1 LKTRMIKD
9 KTCIELINRLISQQE
24 FSKAEIILSRIQGE
38 NERLKSIGWILEELI
53 KKLHYD
59 EAFTLVNKYLEGNE
73 LIFHR
78 LLVLKHQQEHNSP
91 INVHYL
97 NLAMNALSEFENNK
111 GSVKTNA
118 LLAEILFRNNDIEL
132 ANRYNELAFT
142 IWENGSMEF
151 SDLSYIVLSLK
162 AQHQSNNANEIL
174 NNLLEE
180 VNCGDDYI
188 AEANCRFEIN
198 QLKSL
203 LTDETDVYDEDEDG
217 WFQTEESNESS
228 INLDAVKTA
237 ALQFLSKP
245 RFKRT
250 TNEIGYNGSN
260 HPYIL
265 FDRLDNYRTHDTAG
279 LKNELNS
286 LRSQFKS
293 VGSSLHTFN
302 ESSNQNIIELLADYC
317 ALSQVF
323 FMEQEV
329 KISDSILNHALSI
342 ALNQDDSHHPSTL
355 NFSAGPKYE
364 CLYLVCYHHLIQ
376 GKFDLANRILEEMDN
391 TYQSLGNQFNLFSLC
406 DDSLTWISNHDMYK
420 SEILEFL
427 YEKLSE
433 SLNST
438 VKIISVHY
446 AVRILAAN
454 ASDEK
459 KNYVLDKLN
468 ELLLT
473 LKSKT
478 MRREE
483 KEACIIEVCKGL
495 LKFDG
500 LESVTDTIH
509 SMEFTEKNLEEI
521 HERIANF
528 YLRKEP
534 DLIKLFSKMK
544 VHERWLLDMNMK
556 NILDEQTIKELTADA
571 VTPVIFLF
579 SERPENLEVILK
591 NFSVN

>member
-1 LKTRMIKD
+1 MKTRMIKD

>member
-1 LKTRMIKD
+1 MKTKMIKD

-24 FSKAEIILSRIQGE
+24 FTKAEIVLSRIQGE
-38 NERLKSIGWILEELI
+38 NERLKAIGWILEELL
-53 KKLHYD
+53 KNLDYD
-59 EAFTLVNKYLEGNE
+59 EALTLINKYLEGNE
-73 LIFHR
+73 LIYHS
-78 LLVLKHQQEHNSP
+78 LLILKHQYEHNSP
-91 INVHYL
+91 INLGYL
-97 NLAMNALSEFENNK
+97 NLAMSTLSEFENDSS
-111 GSVKTNA
+111 SVKTHA
-118 LLAEILFRNNDIEL
+118 LLAEILFRNNEIEL
-132 ANRYNELAFT
+132 ANQYNELAFT

-151 SDLSYIVLSLK
+151 SDLSYIILSLK
-162 AQHQSNNANEIL
+162 AQHQSNHANEIL

-180 VNCGDDYI
+180 VNYGDDYI

-203 LTDETDVYDEDEDG
+203 LTDETDVYDEDG

-237 ALQFLSKP
+237 GLQFLSKP
-245 RFKRT
+245 RFKRK

-260 HPYIL
+260 HPYTL
-265 FDRLDNYRTHDTAG
+265 FDRLENYRTHNPTG

-286 LRSQFKS
+286 LRSQLKS
-293 VGSSLHTFN
+293 LGSSLYAYNRSTN
-302 ESSNQNIIELLADYC
+302 LDIIQLLADYC

-329 KISDSILNHALSI
+329 KISESILNHALGI
-342 ALNQDDSHHPSTL
+342 AMSQVDSHHPSSL

-376 GKFDLANRILEEMDN
+376 GKFDLANRILEEMEN
-391 TYQSLGNQFNLFSLC
+391 TYQSSGNQFNLFSLC
-406 DDSLTWISNHDMYK
+406 DDSLTWMSTYDMYK

-433 SLNST
+433 SLNSS
-438 VKIISVHY
+438 VKIISGHY
-446 AVRILAAN
+446 AVRILEAN

-459 KNYVLDKLN
+459 NNYVLEKLN

-478 MRREE
+478 MKREE
-483 KEACIIEVCKGL
+483 KEAYIIEVCKGL

-521 HERIANF
+521 HERIAHF
-528 YLRKEP
+528 YLKKEP

-544 VHERWLLDMNMK
+544 AHERWLPDMNMK
-556 NILDEQTIKELTADA
+556 NILDEHTMREITPDA

-579 SERPENLEVILK
+579 SERPENLEVLLRS
-591 NFSVN
+591 FSLN

>member
-1 LKTRMIKD
+1 MIKD

>member
-1 LKTRMIKD
+1 MST
-9 KTCIELINRLISQQE
+9 
-24 FSKAEIILSRIQGE
+24 
-38 NERLKSIGWILEELI
+38 
-53 KKLHYD
+53 
-59 EAFTLVNKYLEGNE
+59 
-73 LIFHR
+73 
-78 LLVLKHQQEHNSP
+78 
-91 INVHYL
+91 
-97 NLAMNALSEFENNK
+97 LSEFENDSS
-111 GSVKTNA
+111 SVKTHA
-118 LLAEILFRNNDIEL
+118 LLAEILLRNNEIEL
-132 ANRYNELAFT
+132 ANQYNELAFT
-142 IWENGSMEF
+142 VWENGSMEF

-162 AQHQSNNANEIL
+162 AQHQSNNANKIL
-174 NNLLEE
+174 NHLLEE

-260 HPYIL
+260 HPYTL
-265 FDRLDNYRTHDTAG
+265 FDRLDYYRTHDTAG

-342 ALNQDDSHHPSTL
+342 AMNQDDSHHPSTL

-376 GKFDLANRILEEMDN
+376 GKFDLANRILEEMEN
-391 TYQSLGNQFNLFSLC
+391 TYQSLGNPFNLFSLC
-406 DDSLTWISNHDMYK
+406 DDSLTWISTYDMYK

-433 SLNST
+433 SLNSS

-446 AVRILAAN
+446 AVRILEAN

-500 LESVTDTIH
+500 FESVTDTIH
-509 SMEFTEKNLEEI
+509 SIEFTEKNLEEI

-528 YLRKEP
+528 YLKKEP

-544 VHERWLLDMNMK
+544 VHERWLPDMNMK

-591 NFSVN
+591 NFSLN

>member
-1 LKTRMIKD
+1 MIKN

-38 NERLKSIGWILEELI
+38 DERMKSIGWILEELI

-59 EAFTLVNKYLEGNE
+59 EAFTLVNKYLNGNE

-162 AQHQSNNANEIL
+162 AQHQSNKANEIL

-260 HPYIL
+260 HPYTL
-265 FDRLDNYRTHDTAG
+265 FDRLDYYRTHDTAG

-342 ALNQDDSHHPSTL
+342 AMNQDDSHHPSTL

-376 GKFDLANRILEEMDN
+376 GKFDLANRILEEMEN
-391 TYQSLGNQFNLFSLC
+391 TYQSLGNPFNLFSLC
-406 DDSLTWISNHDMYK
+406 DDSLTWISTYDMYK

-433 SLNST
+433 SLNSS

-446 AVRILAAN
+446 AVRILEAN

-478 MRREE
+478 MSREE

-500 LESVTDTIH
+500 FESVTDTIH
-509 SMEFTEKNLEEI
+509 SIEFTEKNLEEI

-528 YLRKEP
+528 YLKKEP

-544 VHERWLLDMNMK
+544 VHERWLPDMNMK

-591 NFSVN
+591 NFSLN